1 MGESPPDT
9 RCNYNPA
16 LQWPRGGS
24 GVRSYVAADDKDT
37 RRQFQEEAG
46 GRPEV
51 LENEYELVFGV
62 SMVPFGIHSLGIFEK
77 GTAIIQE
84 V

>member
-1 MGESPPDT
+1 M
-9 RCNYNPA
+9 
-16 LQWPRGGS
+16 
-24 GVRSYVAADDKDT
+24 RSYVAADDKDT
-37 RRQFQEEAG
+37 RRQFQEEAW

-51 LENEYELVFGV
+51 LENEYELVFRV
-62 SMVPFGIHSLGIFEK
+62 SMVPCGIHSLGIFEK

>member
-1 MGESPPDT
+1 M
-9 RCNYNPA
+9 
-16 LQWPRGGS
+16 
-24 GVRSYVAADDKDT
+24 
-37 RRQFQEEAG
+37 
-46 GRPEV
+46 